1 MFEAKYG
8 MITNQE
14 AIEIIKKNGTPIKV
28 TIHRT
33 HGDDMVDGYEYNGT
47 NYTVELD
54 RDGWPIAWVRK

>member
-14 AIEIIKKNGTPIKV
+14 AIEIIKTEGTPIKV

-33 HGDDMVDGYEYNGT
+33 HGDDVVDGY
-47 NYTVELD
+47 
-54 RDGWPIAWVRK
+54 